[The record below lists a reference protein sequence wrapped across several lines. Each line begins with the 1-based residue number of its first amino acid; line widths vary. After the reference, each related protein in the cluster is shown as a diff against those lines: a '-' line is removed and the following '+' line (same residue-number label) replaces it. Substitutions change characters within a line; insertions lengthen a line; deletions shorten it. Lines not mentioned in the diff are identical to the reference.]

1 MNHRSLAMKFDF
13 PTSWRHGRGL
23 SGKSG
28 PIIKDLG
35 CSKTLL
41 LTDKLLVDLGVVKP
55 VITSLEQSKLEY
67 LLRDDVTE
75 EPTVGFFEALV
86 EDLDL
91 EDFDSILA
99 VGGGS
104 VIDVAKGLAVI
115 AQFGGRIRDYGG
127 LDNIPESLTRK
138 IIAVPTTSGTGSEI
152 SDGIVLIDEKVQSK
166 FLVLSTRICP
176 AVAITDPEITI
187 SMPPHITAN
196 SGVDALTHA
205 IESYLSKDASIASEL
220 FSIRAIE
227 LIGSGLKRAYYHGED
242 IDAREAVQVGSTM
255 AMIAGM
261 NAHMGLCHAMVMP
274 LCALYHIPHGQAC
287 GMVLPHVLAYNE
299 DAHEIKVARIF
310 KALGFMDAETDTPVS
325 RAESTTTR
333 KTGGL
338 DFNAVGGKRQGREVP
353 HLLKNNAVWKT
364 QSYQR
369 LNVLLDEVGISARLS
384 DFGYSENHMQT
395 IVQETFNSVQCQF
408 NPRKTSEEDII
419 GIVKKMI

>member
-1 MNHRSLAMKFDF
+1 MNQRSLAMKFDF

-23 SGKSG
+23 CGKSG
-28 PIIKDLG
+28 SILRDLG
-35 CSKTLL
+35 CNKTLL
-41 LTDKLLVDLGVVKP
+41 LTDKLLVDLGVVRP
-55 VITSLEQSKLEY
+55 VVTSLEQSNLEY
-67 LLRDDVTE
+67 LVCDDVTE
-75 EPTVGFFEALV
+75 EPTLGFFETLV
-86 EDLDL
+86 ENLDL

-115 AQFGGRIRDYGG
+115 AQFGGHI
-127 LDNIPESLTRK
+127 RK

-176 AVAITDPEITI
+176 AVAITDPEITK
-187 SMPPHITAN
+187 SMPPNITAN

-205 IESYLSKDASIASEL
+205 IESYLSKEASVASEL

-227 LIGSGLKRAYYHGED
+227 LIGRGLKRAYYHGKD
-242 IDAREAVQVGSTM
+242 IDARETVQVGSTM

-287 GMVLPHVLAYNE
+287 GMVLPHVLGYNE
-299 DAHEIKVARIF
+299 DAHEMKVTNIF
-310 KALGFMDAETDTPVS
+310 KALGFIDSEADTSVSCAE
-325 RAESTTTR
+325 
-333 KTGGL
+333 
-338 DFNAVGGKRQGREVP
+338 
-353 HLLKNNAVWKT
+353 
-364 QSYQR
+364 SYQR
-369 LNVLLDEVGISARLS
+369 LNALLEEVGISARLS
-384 DFGYSENHMQT
+384 DFGYREDHMQT